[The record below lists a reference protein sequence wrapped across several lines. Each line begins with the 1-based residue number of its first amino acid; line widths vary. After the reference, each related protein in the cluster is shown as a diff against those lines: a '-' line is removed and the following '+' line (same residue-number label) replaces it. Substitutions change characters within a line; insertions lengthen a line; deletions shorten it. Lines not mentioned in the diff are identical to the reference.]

1 MTSRLAVIEFPED
14 QLVLNAFLGGRMQ
27 LWQPKR
33 GYRAGVDPVLLAA
46 SVAAISGQT
55 VLDLGCGAGAAAL
68 CLATRV
74 PGLDCVGVERQPEFA
89 ALAQR
94 NGAQNG
100 LPFHVICADL
110 AAPPPDLTARQFDH
124 VLANPPY
131 FVEGA
136 HSPSPDAAKG
146 AARGEDTPLS
156 IWLDI
161 AARRLRPGGY
171 FHMIQ
176 RIDRLPEALVSC
188 RLGSVEV
195 LPLAP
200 RIGRDPGLF
209 ILRARKGGRAAF
221 RLRASLILHKGATH
235 ARDGEDYTDEILS
248 VLRGNAPLKWAD

>member
-1 MTSRLAVIEFPED
+1 MSDVETARVAQNPRFQELVHERTRFGWVLTGIMLVIYFGFIG
-14 QLVLNAFLGGRMQ
+14 LIAFDKAL
-27 LWQPKR
+27 L
-33 GYRAGVDPVLLAA
+33 AGVLILGHIVG
-46 SVAAISGQT
+46 SY
-55 VLDLGCGAGAAAL
+55 DL
-68 CLATRV
+68 
-74 PGLDCVGVERQPEFA
+74 
-89 ALAQR
+89 
-94 NGAQNG
+94 
-100 LPFHVICADL
+100 
-110 AAPPPDLTARQFDH
+110 DH

-136 HSPSPDAAKG
+136 HSPSPDAARG

-176 RIDRLPEALVSC
+176 RIDRLPEALANC

-195 LPLAP
+195 LPLGP

-221 RLRASLILHKGATH
+221 RLRAPLILHKGATH

-248 VLRGNAPLKWAD
+248 VLRGNAPLKWADCRGV